1 MFRGSIVA
9 LITPFRNGAVDEKS
23 LRDLVDWHV
32 EEGTSAIVPVGTTG
46 ESPTLDHDEHKQVI
60 EITIDAVAGRV
71 PVIAGTG
78 SNSTAEAIEFTEHAK
93 KAGADAALVVT
104 PYYNKPTQAGLYAH
118 YKAIADAVDIPLIV
132 YNVPSRCV
140 VDVSVETMAKLAE
153 LPNIVGVKD
162 STGELDRPVLTT
174 ATCGKDFC
182 QLTGEDAGVL
192 AFLAHGGHGAISVT
206 ANVAPRLWAKLHTA
220 WRQGDAAG
228 ALAIHQRLMPLHKA
242 LFVETSPAPVKYAV
256 ASLGN
261 AEAEIR
267 LPMVECSEA
276 AKLAVDRAMTS
287 AGLIN

>member
-1 MFRGSIVA
+1 M
-9 LITPFRNGAVDEKS
+9 
-23 LRDLVDWHV
+23 
-32 EEGTSAIVPVGTTG
+32 
-46 ESPTLDHDEHKQVI
+46 
-60 EITIDAVAGRV
+60 
-71 PVIAGTG
+71 
-78 SNSTAEAIEFTEHAK
+78 
-93 KAGADAALVVT
+93 
-104 PYYNKPTQAGLYAH
+104 
-118 YKAIADAVDIPLIV
+118 
-132 YNVPSRCV
+132 
-140 VDVSVETMAKLAE
+140 
-153 LPNIVGVKD
+153 
-162 STGELDRPVLTT
+162 LTT

-206 ANVAPRLWAKLHTA
+206 ANVAPRLCAELHAA

-242 LFVETSPAPVKYAV
+242 LFLETSPAPVKYAV
-256 ASLGN
+256 AKLGK